1 MNKFGRF
8 ILGCFNI
15 LYPYKIIGKENLP
28 DGAAILVCNHF
39 RAIDCGFVADV
50 SNKNTYFLAKSE
62 LFKNKL
68 IGKIIRGLGGFPI
81 NRKTVDL
88 KAIKTSID
96 LLNNGNKVVIFPE
109 GTRNKTG
116 TDELQEIK
124 GGTAYIAVKAKVP
137 IVPLIIYKKSRIFRK
152 TYIMVGKTFDFSDF
166 YNVKF
171 SSAENEKTENII
183 REKMIETQKEL
194 KSFMQDRK
202 NKKAENL

>member
-8 ILGCFNI
+8 LLGCFNI
-15 LYPYKIIGKENLP
+15 FYPCKIIGKNNLP
-28 DGAAILVCNHF
+28 EGAAILICNHF

-50 SNKNTYFLAKSE
+50 SSKNTYFLAKSE

-68 IGKIIRGLGGFPI
+68 LGKIIKGLGGFPV
-81 NRKTVDL
+81 NRKTVDI

-109 GTRNKTG
+109 GTRNRTG
-116 TDELQEIK
+116 TDELQQIK
-124 GGTAYIAVKAKVP
+124 GGTAYIAVRAKVP

-152 TYIMVGKTFDFSDF
+152 TYIMVGKPFDFSEF
-166 YNVKF
+166 YDVKF
-171 SSAENEKTENII
+171 SAAENEKTESII

-194 KSFMQDRK
+194 KIFMKNRK
-202 NKKAENL
+202 NKKAEIK